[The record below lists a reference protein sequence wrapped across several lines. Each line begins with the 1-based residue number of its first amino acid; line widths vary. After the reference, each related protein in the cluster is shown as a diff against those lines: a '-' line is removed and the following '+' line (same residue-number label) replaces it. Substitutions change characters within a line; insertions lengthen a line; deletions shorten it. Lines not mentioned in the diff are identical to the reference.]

1 MWLTLI
7 IIGIVLLL
15 FGVIVEAAQFLIWLG
30 IIILVV
36 SLIFSLLG
44 RARR

>member
-7 IIGIVLLL
+7 IVGLALLL
-15 FGVIVEAAQFLIWLG
+15 VGVFVEAAKFLIWLG

-36 SLIFSLLG
+36 SAVMSLLG
-44 RARR
+44 RAKR